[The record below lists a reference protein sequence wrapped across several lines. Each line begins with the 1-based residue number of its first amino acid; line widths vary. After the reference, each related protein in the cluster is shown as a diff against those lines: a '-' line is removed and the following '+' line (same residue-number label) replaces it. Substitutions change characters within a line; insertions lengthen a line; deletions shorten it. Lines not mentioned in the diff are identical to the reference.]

1 MSPINPTTS
10 IMELSIAGV
19 HARFAQGLLTCTEL
33 TQRLLQR
40 IERYDKQGPCLN
52 ALLTVSPYALATA
65 RHKDHEYQRNPTAV
79 GPLHGIPV
87 IVKDNYNTMDL
98 PTTGGSVVLAQ
109 SRPPQDCFVVQ
120 QLRKAGA
127 IILAKANLTELA
139 LGGTTISS
147 LGGQTCNPYDL
158 LRTPGGSSGGTAAAI
173 AANFG
178 IVGTGSDTGQS
189 TRSPASAC
197 NIVGLRPTRGLISRS
212 GILPISIT
220 QDGAGPLSR
229 SVADAA
235 RMLDVMAGYDPDDPI
250 TAFGWRQKPTSY
262 VSSLDR
268 DGLRGARLGLLS
280 DFLGTAAVHTE
291 VNAVVH
297 TAVQLLEQ
305 CGATVVPL
313 TIPHLD
319 TLTADIGVERFEFCQ
334 AFNHYLARLGPD
346 APVKNLREFL
356 ADGRRGQYAAIR
368 ERLAR
373 GVADGDLTVSPD
385 GLDALARYYAT
396 VVQGLSIQARDGA
409 NREALEAI
417 VDCDMAAW
425 DALAQSL
432 GKPLVRALG
441 ATPRPI
447 PAYNS
452 NGLGI
457 MPIQPLAKEATELV
471 NEGFRA
477 VKLRLG
483 RPEARDDLEALRAR
497 LNCPARPC
505 QMTRLARVELMAAAR
520 GFGHHCVR
528 RVLVDL
534 ETGKRV
540 GDKKNVH
547 GVPGALKRG
556 LAMLRYA
563 AGSWMAATR
572 GRRSAGHPDA
582 GRRAFNRTSAR
593 RRISPGQRAPTRRPP
608 DCRPPKLQT

>member
-1 MSPINPTTS
+1 
-10 IMELSIAGV
+10 MELSIAGV

-220 QDGAGPLSR
+220 QDEAGPLTR

-356 ADGRRGQYAAIR
+356 ADGRCHASIKGRLERYAALEEGMESAAYSHQWR
-368 ERLAR
+368 RRDALRQALMTVLA
-373 GVADGDLTVSPD
+373 DHH
-385 GLDALARYYAT
+385 LDALLYPHQKRLVAVIGEEQLERHGVLSHAT
-396 VVQGLSIQARDGA
+396 GFPALTFPGGFSRPTPSAPLGVPIGLEFLGP
-409 NREALEAI
+409 
-417 VDCDMAAW
+417 AW
-425 DALAQSL
+425 SEPHL
-432 GKPLVRALG
+432 
-441 ATPRPI
+441 I
-447 PAYNS
+447 
-452 NGLGI
+452 
-457 MPIQPLAKEATELV
+457 
-471 NEGFRA
+471 
-477 VKLRLG
+477 
-483 RPEARDDLEALRAR
+483 
-497 LNCPARPC
+497 
-505 QMTRLARVELMAAAR
+505 RLAYAFEQAAQ
-520 GFGHHCVR
+520 
-528 RVLVDL
+528 
-534 ETGKRV
+534 
-540 GDKKNVH
+540 
-547 GVPGALKRG
+547 
-556 LAMLRYA
+556 LRQPPA
-563 AGSWMAATR
+563 STSD
-572 GRRSAGHPDA
+572 SAWSG
-582 GRRAFNRTSAR
+582 
-593 RRISPGQRAPTRRPP
+593 
-608 DCRPPKLQT
+608 